1 VYLTEEG
8 RLLRT
13 KIVATLGGLS
23 HDMFSPSGTEKV
35 PFRGSR
41 EDWSRFLE
49 WFREGPG
56 MMLDVLRLNMSFFD
70 PLEDGVHDPECKEC
84 IVFEWLRDNARSIGN
99 VAVLGDLPG
108 PKLRMGGLAGPLAL
122 EAGDRV
128 ELRLAGDLGAPTIC
142 AYGRPVAEEDADVA
156 GELSRYLEAEGRSVV
171 SIGDGM
177 ATLRLTEVRPDS
189 IVCEALD
196 DGSLADRKGV
206 TFKGLSLALR
216 TFREEDERA
225 VDFLLEHGIDWSE
238 HPWNSE
244 SAGSFLGFLAV
255 SFVRCAED
263 VERARDYIDRAVA
276 KRLAPRFG
284 HLRDAEFARE
294 VRNFAPSVIAKIETR
309 EATEDIERI
318 MDVAD
323 GAMVARGDLALQIGP
338 QNVPSFQKRLIRLC
352 NVRGKPVITAT
363 QMLSSMVSEPE
374 PTRAEASDVFNA
386 ILDGTDAVML
396 SDETASGV
404 FPYQSVRT
412 MGEIAAAA
420 ERHIAASGRSEA
432 AGHLDRRRLAERW
445 ARDLMLDSEL
455 EADAARARLER
466 SLSRAAGR
474 AGTEWLQEI
483 YGDKLRHCEEQRI
496 TDEISSASASFVA
509 GGSAYG
515 AIVVPTT
522 SGRTARMIARF
533 RPDVAVLA
541 CAHDVLNYR
550 KLALTSGVYAVNCG
564 RFKKGGDELLD
575 SSNSVFEL
583 CRNILVSGG
592 LLQEGALIVWTSGA
606 PFTAGTTRLI
616 QIRNV

>member
-1 VYLTEEG
+1 MYIAQDG
-8 RLLRT
+8 KPLRT

-23 HDMFSPSGTEKV
+23 HDMFDPSGAERV
-35 PFRGSR
+35 SFGGSP
-41 EDWSRFLE
+41 EDWDRFLG
-49 WFREGPG
+49 WFREGSG
-56 MMLDVLRLNMSFFD
+56 MLVDVLRLNMSFFE
-70 PLEDGVHDPECKEC
+70 PPADGAHHSECKER
-84 IVFEWLRDNARSIGN
+84 IVLDWLRDNAESIGN

-108 PKLRMGGLAGPLAL
+108 PKLRMGGLAEPLSLAS
-122 EAGDRV
+122 GDRV

-156 GELSRYLEAEGRSVV
+156 GKLSRYLEAEGRSLV

-177 ATLRLTEVRPDS
+177 ATLRLAEVRPDS

-196 DGSLADRKGV
+196 DGAIADRKGV

-216 TFREEDERA
+216 TFREDDETA

-238 HPWNSE
+238 HPWDSR
-244 SAGSFLGFLAV
+244 STGSFLGFVAV

-263 VERARDYIDRAVA
+263 VERAKDYIDRAVA
-276 KRLAPRFG
+276 RRLAPRFG
-284 HLRDAEFARE
+284 HLDDAEFARE
-294 VRNFAPSVIAKIETR
+294 VRNFAPAVIAKIETR

-363 QMLSSMVSEPE
+363 QMLNSMVRDPE

-396 SDETASGV
+396 SDETASGE
-404 FPYQSVRT
+404 FPYQAVRT

-420 ERHIAASGRSEA
+420 ERHIEASGRSEA
-432 AGHLDRRRLAERW
+432 AGHLNRRRLVERW
-445 ARDLMLDSEL
+445 VHDLMLDSEL
-455 EADAARARLER
+455 EVEAARERLER
-466 SLSRAAGR
+466 SLSRTAAEP
-474 AGTEWLQEI
+474 GTEWLQEL
-483 YGDKLRHCEEQRI
+483 YRDKLRHCDEQRI

-533 RPDVAVLA
+533 RPEVPVLA

-564 RFKKGGDELLD
+564 RFRKGSREPLD
-575 SSNSVFEL
+575 SSSSVFEL
-583 CRNILVSGG
+583 CRDILVSRG
-592 LLQEGALIVWTSGA
+592 LLEPGALIVWTSGA
-606 PFTAGTTRLI
+606 PFTAGTTRLVEV
-616 QIRNV
+616 RNA